1 MAYRGTEVCAVYPGL
16 CWCHTW
22 CFWSHSWMS
31 LYSLWTLLETHCGS
45 MDLLLTFS
53 HWNFNVQGL
62 FHWSTALLNSYSHIS
77 NQFRWQISFSTTPD
91 VLLCKDPFLNYI
103 KHIIHFFRF
112 LGFFVCLFYYLF
124 YLFSWAFRILSG
136 KIQWCWRLSYYEIF
150 FCLLPPG
157 LSLEPLKHFT

>member
-31 LYSLWTLLETHCGS
+31 LYSLWTALETHCGS
-45 MDLLLTFS
+45 MDLLLTFW

-62 FHWSTALLNSYSHIS
+62 FHWSTVLLNSYSHIS
-77 NQFRWQISFSTTPD
+77 NQFHWQISFSTTPD

-112 LGFFVCLFYYLF
+112 WGFF
-124 YLFSWAFRILSG
+124 
-136 KIQWCWRLSYYEIF
+136 
-150 FCLLPPG
+150 FCCCFIIYFIYSPG
-157 LSLEPLKHFT
+157 LSEFFGGKFSDAEDYPIMKFSFVSFLLVLV